1 MSEKPINEFNQRIVQ
16 EGIFSIKNLSKSV
29 IDWFEENNYYYS
41 INDSTTKEK
50 SHGTETRLLFTGYML
65 IDDFAKSE
73 IKVDFFLLNAGKVT
87 SKGKKLDKGDLEIRI
102 TGDLIVDYK
111 HRFSSKFK
119 SFLLKLYMKY
129 LIPEKFL
136 YHYESKVYDDSFSV
150 FNLLKEEMGL
160 ST

>member
-1 MSEKPINEFNQRIVQ
+1 MSEKIGEFNQRIVQ
-16 EGIFSIKNLSKSV
+16 EGIFNLKNMSKSV
-29 IDWFEENNYYYS
+29 VDWFEENNYYYS
-41 INDSTTKEK
+41 VKDSTTKEK
-50 SHGTETRLLFTGYML
+50 SHGTESRLLFTGHIL

-102 TGDLIVDYK
+102 NGDLIVDYK

-136 YHYESKVYDDSFSV
+136 YHYESKVYDDAFSI
-150 FNLLKEEMGL
+150 FNLLKEEMNL